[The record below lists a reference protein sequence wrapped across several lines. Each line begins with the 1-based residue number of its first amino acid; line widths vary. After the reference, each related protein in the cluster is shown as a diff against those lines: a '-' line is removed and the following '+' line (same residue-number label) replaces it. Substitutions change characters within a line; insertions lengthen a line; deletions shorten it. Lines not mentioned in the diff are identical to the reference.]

1 MMSPG
6 NLIGGPKA
14 AGLKGARKQGM
25 LGLETK
31 MNFFDPHAE
40 GINQAE
46 MPGMMYLVPD
56 KTEDQKI
63 LNTGI
68 DPLEWK
74 QEIDRVYQ
82 DLSNLE
88 KDIEIL
94 VKQGGS
100 SSIESFEECRRHIEL
115 IIEMCNDIRQSS
127 HQQVRKVFASSAEKL
142 DEDLQFIRKN
152 EIRINKQNEKAILDL
167 GQITQK
173 KKKLATELRS
183 LIQQVKDSDYFC
195 KELQ

>member
-31 MNFFDPHAE
+31 MNFFDPNAE

-46 MPGMMYLVPD
+46 MPGMMYQVPV

-63 LNTGI
+63 LETRI

-100 SSIESFEECRRHIEL
+100 GSIESFEECRRHIEL

-167 GQITQK
+167 GQIT
-173 KKKLATELRS
+173 
-183 LIQQVKDSDYFC
+183 
-195 KELQ
+195 